1 MTTDRPPQDP
11 LADPWTKY
19 RALTAA
25 RIGLERAGVSVA
37 TAPLLHFRLA
47 HARAR
52 DAVHATLDAALLA
65 RELGALGLRACV
77 VRSAADSRAAYLMR
91 PGLGRRL
98 ADGEAAA
105 LEAEVGHHDLAFVV
119 ADGLSAHAVQ
129 LHALPVLRLVLPALH
144 ADRWRV
150 APVVVA
156 LGGRVALGDVV
167 AGALK
172 AGAVVVLIGERP
184 GLSSPDSMGAYLTW
198 SPSAA
203 TTDADRNCIS
213 NIRPAGVCYAEAVH
227 RMLFLLRSM
236 RALGYSGIKLKD
248 ESDRPPAIRASI

>member
-1 MTTDRPPQDP
+1 MTADRPPQDP

-37 TAPLLHFRLA
+37 TTPLLDFRLA

-52 DAVHATLDAALLA
+52 DAVHATLDAALLEQ
-65 RELGALGLRACV
+65 ELRTLGLRAYV
-77 VRSAADSRAAYLMR
+77 VRSAADSRATYLMQ

-98 ADGEAAA
+98 ADCEAPA
-105 LEAEVGHHDLAFVV
+105 LEAEAGDHDLAFVV
-119 ADGLSAHAVQ
+119 ADGLSARAVQSHAV
-129 LHALPVLRLVLPALH
+129 PVLRLVLPALH

-150 APVVVA
+150 APLVVA
-156 LGGRVALGDVV
+156 LGGRVALGDAV

-198 SPSAA
+198 SPSPA

-213 NIRPAGVCYAEAVH
+213 NIRPAGVCYAEAAH
-227 RMLFLLRSM
+227 KMLFLLRSM
-236 RALGYSGIKLKD
+236 RALGYSGTKLKD
-248 ESDRPPAIRASI
+248 ESDRPPAIRAPV